1 MLEICICPGNT
12 VLITG
17 LAGGAF
23 WSGTA
28 ASWTLPSRWYFL
40 NIVSMKLAREILTVT
55 SLLTIIE
62 VAFSGDFFVISCENI
77 PNLVTLP
84 GHVEHSSIL
93 GTL

>member
-1 MLEICICPGNT
+1 MVEICICPGST

-17 LAGGAF
+17 LAGGGF
-23 WSGTA
+23 WPDTA
-28 ASWTLPSRWYFL
+28 GSWTLPSKWYFL
-40 NIVSMKLAREILTVT
+40 NIISMKPAHKILTVT

-62 VAFSGDFFVISCENI
+62 VAFSDGFFVTSCEDI

-84 GHVEHSSIL
+84 GHVKHSFIL

>member
-1 MLEICICPGNT
+1 MLEISICPGNT

-23 WSGTA
+23 WPGTA
-28 ASWTLPSRWYFL
+28 GSWTLPSKWYFL
-40 NIVSMKLAREILTVT
+40 NIISMKPAHESLTVT

-62 VAFSGDFFVISCENI
+62 MAFSDGFLAISCEDI

-84 GHVEHSSIL
+84 GHVKHSFIL